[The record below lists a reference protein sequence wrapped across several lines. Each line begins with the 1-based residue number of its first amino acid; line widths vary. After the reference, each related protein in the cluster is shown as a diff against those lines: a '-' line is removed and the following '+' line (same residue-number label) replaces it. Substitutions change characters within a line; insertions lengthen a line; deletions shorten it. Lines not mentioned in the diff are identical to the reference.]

1 MNERRSMDGSDRSVD
16 RLIVTPN
23 HSLGITVSKVGKSAQ
38 LSCTQTMTGVQP
50 TNQDGEIEVSYLL
63 IEKKHDMMVSLIH
76 RPVNLSAI

>member
-38 LSCTQTMTGVQP
+38 LSCTQTMTAGVQP

-63 IEKKHDMMVSLIH
+63 IEKKNMT
-76 RPVNLSAI
+76 